1 MSQQAARWVQAAATG
16 SASAAFTRDALA
28 NDSLDARLSQLFW
41 RGPESTTLPARRVVV
56 TNVPPTA
63 TSDLL
68 HVFLVQAMLA
78 TKCASHDY
86 AAWQRRHR
94 DWIAA
99 LARQAHRRAQHPYAA
114 GLAIAAG
121 AADVQPPPSF
131 LPFSA
136 VRSVQRMT
144 GRPLAF
150 VECTD
155 VAEATG
161 LMALNGLLCQGYLL
175 RMRRPREFDAD
186 AWTAA
191 FTVSAANT
199 TSVQEVTT
207 GLREPPA
214 GFSTTA
220 LQEQIVSP
228 EVDMSLAST
237 TTAAA
242 TAIAVD
248 ADRAHGAPTPVV
260 CYVGGIPHHFTEL
273 QVLER
278 LRLAAAEQPLR
289 LQALLLMRESSTGL
303 SRGFA
308 FVQWHA
314 ADASMAP
321 KAWHC
326 AVDAVLEALCSMPL
340 PETGRP
346 LTARRATL
354 ERPNAASQ
362 GASRGEMKAGEGG
375 DVDGATVSAVP
386 VESTSVTPSRPVL
399 ALQQLLA
406 ADVAG
411 DHAEVTDIVEE
422 VREEFAAYG
431 TVVEVRVQP
440 EMHSAVSSHRSD
452 ATVYVQFATEDEAR
466 AAWAA
471 MQHRR
476 FDGRPVRAALVP
488 LSELPPALASEM
500 CVLQLVQLASRD
512 ALRHAEERQDILED
526 VREELAQ
533 HAPVM
538 RVWLAD
544 QEEEEGTQEAAQY
557 VSVCAAFAQRA
568 DAQRAA
574 AAVHGRYFDGRRIQ
588 TRLRSL

>member
-1 MSQQAARWVQAAATG
+1 MSQQAVRWVQAAATG

-41 RGPESTTLPARRVVV
+41 HGPESATLLARRVVV

-63 TSDLL
+63 TSDSLQ
-68 HVFLVQAMLA
+68 VFLVQAMLA

-94 DWIAA
+94 DWITA
-99 LARQAHRRAQHPYAA
+99 LARQAHRRTQHPYAA

-136 VRSVQRMT
+136 CGERHVGAGGHDGIARAACGIQHGSAAGADRLPGGGHVAGLDDNGSDSDRGGCRQDAR
-144 GRPLAF
+144 
-150 VECTD
+150 CTD
-155 VAEATG
+155 TGGVLRGRHSAPLHRTAGVGAAASRSRRAAAAVAG
-161 LMALNGLLCQGYLL
+161 VC
-175 RMRRPREFDAD
+175 AD
-186 AWTAA
+186 ARIVHRSEPRLRFRAMA
-191 FTVSAANT
+191 RSGCFDGAGSVAVRGGCGVGGTVQHA
-199 TSVQEVTT
+199 V
-207 GLREPPA
+207 A
-214 GFSTTA
+214 GDR
-220 LQEQIVSP
+220 P
-228 EVDMSLAST
+228 
-237 TTAAA
+237 
-242 TAIAVD
+242 AVD
-248 ADRAHGAPTPVV
+248 
-260 CYVGGIPHHFTEL
+260 
-273 QVLER
+273 
-278 LRLAAAEQPLR
+278 
-289 LQALLLMRESSTGL
+289 S
-303 SRGFA
+303 
-308 FVQWHA
+308 
-314 ADASMAP
+314 
-321 KAWHC
+321 
-326 AVDAVLEALCSMPL
+326 
-340 PETGRP
+340 
-346 LTARRATL
+346 
-354 ERPNAASQ
+354 
-362 GASRGEMKAGEGG
+362 ASRHPGTAERGEPHSVTREMKTGELG

-411 DHAEVTDIVEE
+411 DQAEVTDIVEE
-422 VREEFAAYG
+422 MREEFAAYG

-440 EMHSAVSSHRSD
+440 ETHTAVSSHRSD
-452 ATVYVQFATEDEAR
+452 ATVYVQFATDDEAR

-471 MQHRR
+471 MQHRQ
-476 FDGRPVRAALVP
+476 FDGRPVHAALVP

-512 ALRHAEERQDILED
+512 ALRDAQERQDILED
-526 VREELAQ
+526 VREELAL

-544 QEEEEGTQEAAQY
+544 QEEEEGEQEAAQY

-588 TRLRSL
+588 TRLQ